1 MKTIRGMGP
10 LSLRATISP
19 GTLDAENRTVDLTWT
34 TGARVQRGGYG
45 GKPYQE
51 ELSLDPNHVR
61 MGRLNGGAPLLDSHN
76 GSDLSGVI
84 GVVKSA
90 RIDGNQGIA
99 TVRFARAEDDPAA
112 DAIFRKVQDGIIRNV
127 SVGYRVHKMER
138 AEGGESALPV
148 YRAIDWEP
156 YEISM
161 VPMGADAGAGVRADG
176 AENPCEFVDA
186 EPTKGRA
193 MDNDDEQAGGQATVT
208 DTDKSKRSAADAPD
222 LDGIRKLAVAT
233 ERKRSADLRR
243 IGAQLSGVGTA
254 FIERHIGEGTTAA
267 AFREAAVDEHAR
279 VIAAQGDAN
288 VAGISIEGTRVEGV
302 RGGDSRDKWM
312 RGAGDWLASKGA
324 VDGMIV
330 DEAKKRGETVKV
342 DPGEFR
348 GMSLVELARMALER
362 GGVRT
367 NGMDKRTVLG
377 MALTQRGGGMN
388 GTGDFPVLLETVVN
402 KVLLAAYGT
411 TPDTWSQFCTVGS
424 VADFRPYNRYRM
436 GNFGRL
442 QALNEAGEFVNQ
454 SVPDG
459 EKQTIS
465 ASTKGNIIALTR
477 QALINDDMGAFTRLA
492 SMIGRAARLS
502 IEMDVYDLITSTGG
516 LGPLMHDGNPLFDAS
531 HNNIGTPGALSIASL
546 DADRVTM
553 AIQKDPAGQEFLDLR
568 PAILLIPV
576 GLGGQARIYNNSQ
589 YDSDVSSKFQVPNK
603 VVGLFQTVIDTP
615 RLSGT
620 RRYMLASPTI
630 APTLEVVFLE
640 GQQTPFLEA
649 QNGWRIDGVEWKVRL
664 DYGVGA
670 IDTRGALTNAGA

>member
-1 MKTIRGMGP
+1 MKTIHRIAAR
-10 LSLRATISP
+10 SLRATISP
-19 GTLDAENRTVDLTWT
+19 GSLNAEDRTVDLTWT

-51 ELSLDPNHVR
+51 ELSLDPAHVR

-76 GSDLSGVI
+76 GYDLSGVI

-90 RIDGNQGIA
+90 RIDGNQGVA
-99 TVRFARAEDDPAA
+99 TVRFARAEDDPKA
-112 DAIFRKVQDGIIRNV
+112 DAVFRKVQDGIIRNV

-148 YRAIDWEP
+148 YRATDWEP

-186 EPTKGRA
+186 GSTKGRS
-193 MDNDDEQAGGQATVT
+193 MDNDDEQGGNQSTVAP
-208 DTDKSKRSAADAPD
+208 KGGSAERSAAPD
-222 LDGIRKLAVAT
+222 LDNVRKLAVAT
-233 ERKRSADLRR
+233 ERKRAADIRR
-243 IGAQLSGVGTA
+243 VGATLKMDAQ
-254 FIERHIGEGTTAA
+254 FIERSIGDGTSAE
-267 AFREAAVDEHAR
+267 AFQGIAINERAR
-279 VIAAQGDAN
+279 IDAERTET
-288 VAGISIEGTRVEGV
+288 IRVEGV
-302 RGGDSRDKWM
+302 PGGDSRDKWM
-312 RGAGDWLASKGA
+312 RGASDWLAVKGA
-324 VDGMIV
+324 VDGVIV

-348 GMSLVELARMALER
+348 GMSLFELARMALER
-362 GGVRT
+362 AGVRT
-367 NGMDKRTVLG
+367 AGMDRMTLLG
-377 MALTQRGGGMN
+377 RALTQRGGGMN

-411 TPDTWSQFCTVGS
+411 TPDTWSQFCTVGA

-436 GNFGRL
+436 GNLGRL
-442 QALNEAGEFVNQ
+442 QALNESGEFVNQ

-459 EKQTIS
+459 EKQVIS

-477 QALINDDMGAFTRLA
+477 QSLINDDMGAFTRLA

-502 IEMDVYDLITSTGG
+502 IEMDVYDLITSNSG
-516 LGPLMHDGNPLFDAS
+516 LGPLMHDGNALFDAS

-553 AIQKDPAGQEFLDLR
+553 AIQKDPAGNEFLDLR
-568 PAILLIPV
+568 PAILLIPI

-589 YDSDVSSKFQVPNK
+589 FDTDVTSKFQVPNK
-603 VVGLFQTVIDTP
+603 VVGLFQTIIDTP

>member
-1 MKTIRGMGP
+1 MKTIHGMGP
-10 LSLRATISP
+10 LSLRATIAP
-19 GTLDAENRTVDLTWT
+19 GTLDPESRTVDLTWT
-34 TGARVQRGGYG
+34 TGSRVQRGGFMS
-45 GKPYQE
+45 KPYQE

-61 MGRLNGGAPLLDSHN
+61 MGRLNSGAPLLDSHN

-90 RIDGNQGIA
+90 RIDGNQGVA
-99 TVRFARAEDDPAA
+99 TVRFARAEDDPKA
-112 DAIFRKVQDGIIRNV
+112 DAVFRKVQDGIIRNV

-148 YRAIDWEP
+148 YRATDWEP

-186 EPTKGRA
+186 GSTKGRS
-193 MDNDDEQAGGQATVT
+193 MDNDDEQGGIQSTVA
-208 DTDKSKRSAADAPD
+208 SEGGSAERSAAPD
-222 LDGIRKLAVAT
+222 LDNVRKLAVAA
-233 ERKRSADLRR
+233 ERKRAADIRR
-243 IGAQLSGVGTA
+243 VGATLKMDAQ
-254 FIERHIGEGTTAA
+254 FIERSIGDGTEITAFQGLA
-267 AFREAAVDEHAR
+267 INERAR
-279 VIAAQGDAN
+279 IDAEKTET
-288 VAGISIEGTRVEGV
+288 IRVEGV
-302 RGGDSRDKWM
+302 PNGDSRDKWM

-411 TPDTWSQFCTVGS
+411 TPDTWSQLCTVGS

-502 IEMDVYDLITSTGG
+502 IEMDVYDLITSNSG